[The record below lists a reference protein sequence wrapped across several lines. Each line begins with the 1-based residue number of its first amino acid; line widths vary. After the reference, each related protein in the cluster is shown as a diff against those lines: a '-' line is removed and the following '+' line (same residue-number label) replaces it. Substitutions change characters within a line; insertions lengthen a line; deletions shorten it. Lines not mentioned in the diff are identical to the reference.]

1 MRTNFNKNRNII
13 IFAICLLFACT
24 ENITSQI
31 TIPNPSI
38 YLAFDTD
45 NPGYESVSTHNGL
58 VSGTYQQVADRFGN
72 SQRAV
77 KFTNKGAGVRCSG
90 FSINAVHTVSFWIN
104 ITDPSEIPAGP
115 TPFASTDTKY
125 EIYNWT
131 DANGFILR
139 GLGRRK
145 ATCWL

>member
-1 MRTNFNKNRNII
+1 MNTDIYKKGK
-13 IFAICLLFACT
+13 FALIPLFLLCSIGAF
-24 ENITSQI
+24 SQI

-115 TPFASTDTKY
+115 TPFASTDTKLSL
-125 EIYNWT
+125 IH
-131 DANGFILR
+131 I
-139 GLGRRK
+139 
-145 ATCWL
+145 